1 MALPKLN
8 DTPKYSLTLPS
19 TGQELRFRPYLVKE
33 EKVLLMAAQS
43 EDQNQIMGAVHDVID
58 ACIEGIDVNKMTTY
72 DLEYAFI
79 QLRSKSVGETTDVSI
94 NCPHCQTSNPI
105 KIDLND
111 VVCTKSQED
120 TMIKI
125 SDEVTVE
132 MKHPSYRDIVLSDD
146 QQEVGFNLVASGL
159 KTVMYNGEKID
170 VEDEAHESVVSFLE
184 SMTQDQ
190 FGLITAWFENSPV
203 VKYDLDLECKSCEKS
218 SLIEIKGMQSFF

>member
-94 NCPHCQTSNPI
+94 NCPHCETSNPI

-159 KTVMYNGEKID
+159 KTVMYNGEKIN

>member
-33 EKVLLMAAQS
+33 EKVLLMAAQT
-43 EDQNQIMGAVHDVID
+43 EDQNQIMSAVHDVID

-94 NCPHCQTSNPI
+94 NCPHCQASNPI

-111 VVCTKSQED
+111 VVCTQAQED
-120 TMIKI
+120 TVIKI

-159 KTVMYNGEKID
+159 KTVMYNEEKINI
-170 VEDEAHESVVSFLE
+170 EDESHESVISFLE

-190 FGLITAWFENSPV
+190 FGLITSWFENSPV
-203 VKYDLDLECKSCEKS
+203 VKYDLELVCKSCEKS
-218 SLIEIKGMQSFF
+218 SSIEIKGMQSFF